1 MLIANPVS
9 DRSLQEE
16 YCKACG
22 AVYDPEFLMFAAE
35 DNGELLGIFQ
45 FSLSGAT
52 ANVTDIRPRIG
63 VEDFE
68 GMFILTRGALNYI
81 DLCGIHHARCTPE
94 TGDLTLIRAV
104 GFKEIEKGLFDMDLT
119 DQFTGKCTHCK

>member
-9 DRSLQEE
+9 DRALQEE

-22 AVYDPEFLMFAAE
+22 AVYDPELLMFAAE
-35 DNGELLGIFQ
+35 DNNKLLGIFQ
-45 FSLSGAT
+45 FSLSGTTAT
-52 ANVTDIRPRIG
+52 VTDIRPRIG

-81 DLCGIHHARCTPE
+81 DLCGIHYARCKKSA
-94 TGDLTLIRAV
+94 GDLTLIRAV
-104 GFKEIEKGLFDMDLT
+104 GFKELDADFFEMDLT
-119 DQFTGKCTHCK
+119 DQFTGKCSHCK